1 MRPISATTSSGVLRR
16 LARLWAWL
24 ADSGT
29 SSACAATSM
38 ARSAPFRLGTSTDG
52 SKSGKVFAKA
62 TSSAVSATCGIN
74 LAGTKEPTSS
84 LAQPGRVCG
93 ADPLE
98 LARGGQH
105 ARQDL

>member
-52 SKSGKVFAKA
+52 SKSGKVFAKV
-62 TSSAVSATCGIN
+62 TSSAVSA
-74 LAGTKEPTSS
+74 S
-84 LAQPGRVCG
+84 LRHQLGRHEGADLEFAQPGRVCG